1 MLLSKTKLMVE
12 EEVTVY

>member
-1 MLLSKTKLMVE
+1 LSKTKLMVE